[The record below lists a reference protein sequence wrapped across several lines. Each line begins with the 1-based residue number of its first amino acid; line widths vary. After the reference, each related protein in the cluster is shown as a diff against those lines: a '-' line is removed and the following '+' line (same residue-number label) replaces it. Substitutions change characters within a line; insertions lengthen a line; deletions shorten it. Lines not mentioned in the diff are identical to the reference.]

1 MVIHRLGTTVATI
14 ALSLVAT
21 SAPAVAL
28 PDWRTSQ
35 TVQRS
40 SSSVRVLDLRHAQHP
55 RFDRVVVDLRGMRPG
70 YTISSTR
77 RLFHEGGDRPARA
90 VPDLHPRQPPPPGRG
105 LEALSGPRTR
115 PPRLTGL

>member
-70 YTISSTR
+70 TR
-77 RLFHEGGDRPARA
+77 SPPRVGCSMRAATDRRA